1 MRMFVDVIQSEAWRS
16 LSVNARRV
24 HDALTCQHF
33 RYEQRDNGDLQISY
47 RGFESARVTERMVAP
62 AIRELIAAGFITTRQ
77 GIPPNGIMRPP
88 TLYGLAV
95 YAKAGVVKTASRPFV
110 FVPVEV
116 MESPEWCAL
125 SINARRIMDRLLWE
139 NFRHRAEENGSLQVS
154 FGQFAECGV
163 RTPIDFPRT
172 R

>member
-1 MRMFVDVIQSEAWRS
+1 MFVDVIQGEAWRG

-33 RYEQRDNGDLQISY
+33 RYDQRDNGDLQISY
-47 RGFESARVTERMVAP
+47 RGFARAGVTERKLAP
-62 AIRELIAAGFITTRQ
+62 AIRELVAAGFIATRQ
-77 GIPPNGIMRPP
+77 GLPPNGIMRPP

-95 YAKAGVVKTASRPFV
+95 YAMAGIVKAASRPFV

-125 SINARRIMDRLLWE
+125 SINARRIMDRLLIE
-139 NFRHRAEENGSLQVS
+139 NFRHRAEENGTLQVS
-154 FGQFAECGV
+154 FRQFAECGV
-163 RTPIDFPRT
+163 RL
-172 R
+172 